1 MLLFDMDGTL
11 VDSNGVWIQVD
22 LDFLSRR
29 GLEVTEEYTE
39 FVSHSIFPVAAQYT
53 RDYYHLSDSAQEIMD
68 EWMAAARTA
77 YTRDI
82 PLKPHV
88 RPYLEQCRA
97 RGEAMALVTA
107 SVPELCR
114 ACMDRHGLTP
124 FFSRMIFAQDLGL
137 EKRDPRAFLAAAR
150 LVGAD
155 PGACTVFDDAP
166 ANCASARAAGM
177 RVVGVYD
184 PAFAHARAQM
194 EQACHR
200 YIMDFGELLEGE
212 RLEEPL

>member
-29 GLEVTEEYTE
+29 GLQATDEYTH

-53 RDYYHLSDSAQEIMD
+53 KDYYHLPDSPQAIMD
-68 EWMAAARTA
+68 EWMGSAREA
-77 YTRDI
+77 YTHHI

-97 RGEAMALVTA
+97 RGEGMALVTA

-124 FFSRMIFAQDLGL
+124 FFSHLVFAQELGL
-137 EKRDPRAFLAAAR
+137 EKRDPRAFLAAAEQ
-150 LVGAD
+150 VGAVPAD
-155 PGACTVFDDAP
+155 CTVFDDAP
-166 ANCASARAAGM
+166 ANCAAARAAGM

-184 PAFAHARAQM
+184 PAFAHARGEM
-194 EQACHR
+194 EHICHR
-200 YIMDFGELLEGE
+200 YLMDFGELLEQ
-212 RLEEPL
+212 PL